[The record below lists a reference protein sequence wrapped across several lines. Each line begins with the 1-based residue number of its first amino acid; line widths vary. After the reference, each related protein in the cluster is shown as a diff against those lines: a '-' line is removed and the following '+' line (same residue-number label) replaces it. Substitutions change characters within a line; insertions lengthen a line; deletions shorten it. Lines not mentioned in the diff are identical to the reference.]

1 MSEQRQTSTGA
12 PSGGGY
18 RGGCLFIALGLA
30 LAWAVAAGV
39 HGFNSW
45 PHIPMDV
52 SANDPATK
60 AAFQAVVQ
68 RHVAV
73 YAAVALIP
81 LIAVSALS
89 RLICRRRGRR

>member
-18 RGGCLFIALGLA
+18 RGGCLIIALGLA
-30 LAWAVAAGV
+30 LAWAAAVGLN
-39 HGFNSW
+39 GFNTW

-60 AAFQAVVQ
+60 AAFRAVVQ

-81 LIAVSALS
+81 LLVVSALS
-89 RLICRRRGRR
+89 RLICRRRDRG